1 MDSDS
6 DVGESVLVKQTESCS
21 NFLSNGIKRQMSNSS
36 DSSDADRCQRKTRR
50 PKLRRRPTRQVQVR
64 LPSRKHRYEEDTSD
78 DDGLF
83 DSNKTISA
91 CSKIVSAAEDGF
103 ASSNES
109 ESGLADLP
117 LPDGPYLPYISLNEA
132 TNDLRSPS
140 SEDTDEQLSSFS
152 VDSDCSDHT
161 EINAVVVN
169 EEAEDQAHIYLE
181 SNSSSSNGEELDSCD
196 DSIGNDS
203 SSDESDNGTRSF
215 RTMEVIAQTYL
226 RRAFTKDLICL

>member
-1 MDSDS
+1 MS
-6 DVGESVLVKQTESCS
+6 EKNETAKTE
-21 NFLSNGIKRQMSNSS
+21 
-36 DSSDADRCQRKTRR
+36 AKTDTTS
-50 PKLRRRPTRQVQVR
+50 TRR
-64 LPSRKHRYEEDTSD
+64 LPSRKHHYEEDTSD

-91 CSKIVSAAEDGF
+91 CSKIFSAAEDGF

-140 SEDTDEQLSSFS
+140 SQDTDEQLSSFS